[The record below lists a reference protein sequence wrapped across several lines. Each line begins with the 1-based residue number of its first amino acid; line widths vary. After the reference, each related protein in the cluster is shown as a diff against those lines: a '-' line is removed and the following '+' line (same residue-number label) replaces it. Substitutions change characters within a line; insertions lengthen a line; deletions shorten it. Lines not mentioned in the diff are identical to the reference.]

1 MASHLAS
8 YRARKLLDGTAQS
21 EILRSM
27 LTTGLNRVYRRTCTC
42 SSRRGTRTY
51 TRCSY
56 GCSLTV
62 DRDSR

>member
-27 LTTGLNRVYRRTCTC
+27 PTTGLRIEFWKDRRILEIIQK
-42 SSRRGTRTY
+42 SGPESNAGGRILRRDCR
-51 TRCSY
+51 S
-56 GCSLTV
+56 
-62 DRDSR
+62 